1 MESERKVLPFPGEN
15 TEDEIWTTDTAPE
28 INSEN
33 TENGEETLDIDYAPG
48 PEADALWDALFPN
61 GKPTPEE
68 FIQKL
73 AQLLKP

>member
-33 TENGEETLDIDYAPG
+33 TENGEETLDIDYAPS
-48 PEADALWDALFPN
+48 PEAAALWDALFPN

>member
-48 PEADALWDALFPN
+48 P
-61 GKPTPEE
+61 
-68 FIQKL
+68 
-73 AQLLKP
+73 